1 MQEPAGMRGWIEL
14 FRSLGQA
21 LFEVLR
27 AEAEALGEDLRRSGG
42 QLLRGLALC
51 GGAAAVG
58 FWTLGVLVLALI
70 AVLAIWLPPWAAA
83 LIVAALF
90 ASTAGLLA
98 ALGWRQLRRLETPAA
113 SIRRRL
119 DDHLDWW
126 QSRLLAEPALAAPE
140 TPATASNARGLPSQG
155 GAAGRGAPVSP
166 SPPAL
171 PRIHPDDPL
180 ELEEDDL

>member
-1 MQEPAGMRGWIEL
+1 MQEPAGLRGWIEL

-21 LFEVLR
+21 LFEVVR

-42 QLLRGLALC
+42 QLLRGLALF

-90 ASTAGLLA
+90 AGTAGLLA
-98 ALGWRQLRRLETPAA
+98 ALGWRQLRQLETPAA

-126 QSRLLAEPALAAPE
+126 QNRLLAEPALAAPE
-140 TPATASNARGLPSQG
+140 TPESARGLPSG
-155 GAAGRGAPVSP
+155 GRGAGKRAPVPP
-166 SPPAL
+166 SPAPP

-180 ELEEDDL
+180 EEDDL